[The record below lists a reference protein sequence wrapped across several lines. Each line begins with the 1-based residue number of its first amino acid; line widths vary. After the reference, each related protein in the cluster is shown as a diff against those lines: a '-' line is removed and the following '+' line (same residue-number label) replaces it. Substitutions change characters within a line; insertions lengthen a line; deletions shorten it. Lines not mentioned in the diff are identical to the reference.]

1 MTLLTLRTAVVIIG
15 VIFYVLVERKCS
27 DVLASSSIR
36 AELFRIPFVVCC
48 IFLIF
53 LEKIMWRQPWSGSII
68 VIRAAYRNSS
78 LLHMTGFYVI
88 MMIINVPFMFDSCVV
103 HDYVYCILLNM
114 IDFLVIIC
122 TVFLHFCRPFISC
135 SSCGSWHWVTIRFLV
150 FLMTSATSMSY
161 KNWTS
166 ATMVENPEITSVYF
180 YRNAFSVTTSIIC
193 KCKCLI
199 SAWWLHQASKREVI
213 KRNGIMRYSTKYTAV
228 TLSVSEWKAT
238 NWKLFCCVL
247 KHWELFGVFDC
258 YICFRVDCHPRHH
271 KNVQKSSSC

>member
-1 MTLLTLRTAVVIIG
+1 MTFLTLRTAVVIIG
-15 VIFYVLVERKCS
+15 VIFYVLVVRKCS

-68 VIRAAYRNSS
+68 VIRAADRNSS

-122 TVFLHFCRPFISC
+122 TVFFA
-135 SSCGSWHWVTIRFLV
+135 FLQ
-150 FLMTSATSMSY
+150 A
-161 KNWTS
+161 
-166 ATMVENPEITSVYF
+166 F
-180 YRNAFSVTTSIIC
+180 YQLRQLR
-193 KCKCLI
+193 KL
-199 SAWWLHQASKREVI
+199 
-213 KRNGIMRYSTKYTAV
+213 
-228 TLSVSEWKAT
+228 TLSNNQISRLSHDVGNFIELQELDISHNGRESW
-238 NWKLFCCVL
+238 NYFCLFLSQC
-247 KHWELFGVFDC
+247 FQC
-258 YICFRVDCHPRHH
+258 YR
-271 KNVQKSSSC
+271 

>member
-15 VIFYVLVERKCS
+15 VIFYVLLERKCS
-27 DVLASSSIR
+27 DVLVSSSIR
-36 AELFRIPFVVCC
+36 AELFRIPFVVCY

-103 HDYVYCILLNM
+103 
-114 IDFLVIIC
+114 IIC
-122 TVFLHFCRPFISC
+122 TVFLHFCRRFISC
-135 SSCGSWHWVTIRFLV
+135 GSCGSWHWVTIRFLV
-150 FLMTSATSMSY
+150 FLMTSATSLSY

-180 YRNAFSVTTSIIC
+180 YRNAFSVTTSI
-193 KCKCLI
+193 
-199 SAWWLHQASKREVI
+199 SANA
-213 KRNGIMRYSTKYTAV
+213 
-228 TLSVSEWKAT
+228 
-238 NWKLFCCVL
+238 
-247 KHWELFGVFDC
+247 
-258 YICFRVDCHPRHH
+258 
-271 KNVQKSSSC
+271 NV